1 MFAAARPLRLHS
13 SWMRRLQ
20 AIMLLLFFCALQSMP
35 VLGITKDSDGELPAC
50 CRRAGKHHCAMQ
62 METAPKSGAA
72 FKSIAEKCSCPMH
85 PSVTSQGFSPAVAA
99 KGVFYAGVLSHPACY
114 AQSEAQYRVSFDRSR
129 QKRGP
134 PSISF
139 SA

>member
-1 MFAAARPLRLHS
+1 
-13 SWMRRLQ
+13 MRRLQ

-35 VLGITKDSDGELPAC
+35 VLGITKDSNGELPAC

-62 METAPKSGAA
+62 MEAMTKSGLA
-72 FKSIAEKCSCPMH
+72 FKSITEKCSCPMH
-85 PSVTSQGFSPAVAA
+85 PSVSSQGFTAFVAA
-99 KGVFYAGVLSHPACY
+99 KDVFYAGVLSHPACH
-114 AQSEAQYRVSFDRSR
+114 AQSEAHYRVSFDRSR

-134 PSISF
+134 PSNSV